1 MIRLHLDES
10 MPNAVAA
17 GLLRR
22 AIDVTTSS
30 QAGLIGA
37 SDTAQLDYALREQR
51 VVITRDQDFLRLD
64 AQGVN
69 HAGIVF
75 WTERQRS
82 IGQLIRAL
90 DALTLDNQTEDFRG
104 RVVYF

>member
-1 MIRLHLDES
+1 